1 MTDLRPRPEGIR
13 IRRYVQPLRILQVT
27 ATSIGGSW
35 FYDQVIG
42 LSRRGHLIRA
52 VLPEWGPLAGR
63 LEAAGIGVDIVPFRG
78 SRLSQVPRI
87 TAAEFRLLRLVRAFQ
102 PDVIHAHL
110 LKAILSCRFAAAGY
124 RPALRVAQVPRTV
137 HLRSPL
143 LRTADRFTLFRDDV
157 IIGSCRAIAERYRS
171 MGARAVAV
179 GYYGCDVHALD
190 PAVSGEA
197 FRREFGVADGAPV
210 VGMVAHMH
218 PAGLRALH
226 GIGAKGHE
234 VLLDAVPSLLARVP
248 SATVFIIGDELA
260 GDGSYRRA
268 LQARASALG
277 VAANVRFTGHRTD
290 IASAIAAMDVVVVP
304 SIEESACYP
313 LVEALLMG
321 KGVVA
326 SAVGGLPETVRNG
339 ETGLLV
345 PPGDPAALSDAVAGL
360 LADPGARREMGRRGR
375 LLCLRRF
382 DIDTTAAEVEAVYV
396 RGLRRARGRK

>member
-1 MTDLRPRPEGIR
+1 MR
-13 IRRYVQPLRILQVT
+13 
-27 ATSIGGSW
+27 
-35 FYDQVIG
+35 
-42 LSRRGHLIRA
+42 
-52 VLPEWGPLAGR
+52 
-63 LEAAGIGVDIVPFRG
+63 
-78 SRLSQVPRI
+78 
-87 TAAEFRLLRLVRAFQ
+87 
-102 PDVIHAHL
+102 
-110 LKAILSCRFAAAGY
+110 
-124 RPALRVAQVPRTV
+124 
-137 HLRSPL
+137 
-143 LRTADRFTLFRDDV
+143 
-157 IIGSCRAIAERYRS
+157 
-171 MGARAVAV
+171 
-179 GYYGCDVHALD
+179 
-190 PAVSGEA
+190 
-197 FRREFGVADGAPV
+197 
-210 VGMVAHMH
+210 
-218 PAGLRALH
+218 

-326 SAVGGLPETVRNG
+326 SAVGGLPETVQNG

-396 RGLRRARGRK
+396 RGLRRARGRTLRPRRAGGKGSS